1 MSMEYCYY
9 CGEPAMDKIG
19 CCGENH
25 FGEMYGFKCKDLT
38 KEYPYGVEW
47 SFDSDGSDII
57 EVKWFKTEDERD
69 IFTEE
74 EGFNM
79 IRVTTMNDRYSVY
92 CEEEMADLEVNAYY
106 LSQEKALKMAMDL
119 LDEGKEQVTIVNM
132 ESYIKEQEEK
142 NDGL

>member
-1 MSMEYCYY
+1 MEYCYY
-9 CGEPAMDKIG
+9 CCEPAMDKIG

-38 KEYPYGVEW
+38 KEYPYGAEW
-47 SFDSDGSDII
+47 SFNSDGSDII
-57 EVKWFKTEDERD
+57 DVQWFKTEDERD

-106 LSQEKALKMAMDL
+106 LTQEKALKMAMDL

>member
-1 MSMEYCYY
+1 MEYCYY
-9 CGEPAMDKIG
+9 CCEPAMDKIG

-25 FGEMYGFKCKDLT
+25 FGELYGFKCKDLS

-57 EVKWFKTEDERD
+57 DVEWFKTEDERD

-79 IRVTTMNDRYSVY
+79 IR
-92 CEEEMADLEVNAYY
+92 EETKLER
-106 LSQEKALKMAMDL
+106 KIHD
-119 LDEGKEQVTIVNM
+119 DE
-132 ESYIKEQEEK
+132 
-142 NDGL
+142 

>member
-1 MSMEYCYY
+1 MEYCYY
-9 CGEPAMDKIG
+9 CCEPAMDKIG

-106 LSQEKALKMAMDL
+106 LTQEKALKMAMDL